1 MGGNFRKF
9 TSLYK
14 IIVTRRTQRVKIE
27 NSLSTSLPVTSGVP
41 QGSVLGPILFIY
53 YINDINEVVV
63 PPSTSKL
70 YADDVKAFCPASN
83 DADLKAFNET
93 LRNITDWATT
103 WQLPISTEK
112 SRWLLVTNK
121 KAETTMNF
129 HFELAKKNLSRES
142 PK

>member
-1 MGGNFRKF
+1 M
-9 TSLYK
+9 
-14 IIVTRRTQRVKIE
+14 
-27 NSLSTSLPVTSGVP
+27 
-41 QGSVLGPILFIY
+41 LGPILFIF
-53 YINDINEVVV
+53 YINDINEVVE

-83 DADLKAFNET
+83 DTDLKAFNET
-93 LRNITDWATT
+93 LRNITVWATT

-129 HFELAKKNLSRES
+129 HFALEKKPLPRVTEVIDLGINFNSRLNFSNHISAIIAQAKQRLFLMKKFSV
-142 PK
+142 